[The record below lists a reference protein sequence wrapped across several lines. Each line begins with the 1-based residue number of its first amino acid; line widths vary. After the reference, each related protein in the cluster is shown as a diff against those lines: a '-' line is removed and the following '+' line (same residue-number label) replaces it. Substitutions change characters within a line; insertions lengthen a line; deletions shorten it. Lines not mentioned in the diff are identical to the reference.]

1 MGVAYYHKDK
11 VNSKLHLHKELAEF
25 MLKKNKPRKIW
36 ITVKHYHKNQKS
48 LIQQFIFQA
57 EQ

>member
-25 MLKKNKPRKIW
+25 MQKK
-36 ITVKHYHKNQKS
+36 TNQEKS
-48 LIQQFIFQA
+48 ESL
-57 EQ
+57 